1 MRVSADEL
9 LGVAVLG
16 PVGGSSAQRGKTRL
30 AATTLAQMLTL
41 LFLLCSLGKGATQTK
56 RRKAWRAARTASG
69 AGEPSQLNRYTCPL
83 PASLETHLVQPGMLL
98 AGAPGFV

>member
-1 MRVSADEL
+1 M
-9 LGVAVLG
+9 GVAVLN
-16 PVGGSSAQRGKTRL
+16 PVGRSSAQRGKTRL

-56 RRKAWRAARTASG
+56 RRKAWRAVRTASG

-83 PASLETHLVQPGMLL
+83 PRL
-98 AGAPGFV
+98 AGDTPRCSLGCCWLEHQGLFDVLC